1 MDRPW
6 RLGSRLGSRLAHAA
20 LCAFALSAV
29 ALPAAQHAHAQPK
42 AAIGKTDTTALI
54 QKAQDLFDDQR
65 YEESVQT
72 LSAALLR
79 PGTSAENK
87 IEIYRLLAYNYI
99 TLGRN
104 EEADGAVRGLL
115 VQKED
120 FELSKKESPRFRD
133 FFTKARAAWEAEGK
147 PGKDEGGGARALPTV
162 AIKHTA
168 AVQVDPDAIVK
179 IEGTIE
185 DPTTS
190 VTEVQLFFR
199 SSGADKFAS
208 KPLVYSM
215 GSFRGQL
222 PQNIVQPPLVEYY
235 LLAVDAKGL
244 PLASRGDA
252 DTPVRIAVREPEN
265 DSIFVSPWFWLP
277 VGVVVVGGVIAT
289 AIIASSGS
297 GDNPNNPDPTD
308 PPRSTV
314 IIGVGE

>member
-1 MDRPW
+1 MWVSSRSV
-6 RLGSRLGSRLAHAA
+6 RAAILGVGLALAA
-20 LCAFALSAV
+20 TSV
-29 ALPAAQHAHAQPK
+29 PAMSPDAWAQPK
-42 AAIGKTDTTALI
+42 PSNGKTDTGALV

-65 YEESVQT
+65 YEESIQT

-79 PGTSAENK
+79 PGALPETR

-133 FFTKARAAWEAEGK
+133 FFAKARASWEADGK
-147 PGKDEGGGARALPTV
+147 PGKDEGGGAKALPSVT
-162 AIKHTA
+162 IKHTP
-168 AVQVDPDAIVK
+168 AVQVDPDAVVK
-179 IEGTIE
+179 IEGTVE
-185 DPTTS
+185 DPNTA
-190 VTEVQLFFR
+190 VAEVQLFYR
-199 SSGADKFAS
+199 TSGADKFAS

-222 PQNIVQPPLVEYY
+222 PQNIVQPPLCEYY

-252 DTPVRIAVREPEN
+252 DTPVRIAVREPES
-265 DSIFVSPWFWLP
+265 DSIFVSPWFWIP

-289 AIIASSGS
+289 AIIVSSGS
-297 GDNPNNPDPTD
+297 DNPSKPDPTET
-308 PPRSTV
+308 PRSTV